1 MGLIQSIISGLLLG
15 GIYSLISVGLA
26 LIVGVVELVNF
37 AHAEYLMISMYL
49 TYWCFEI
56 FKIDPYLALPITFV
70 IMAAFGYLTY
80 KVVMKRILHANH
92 EIKMLATF
100 GLSLIF
106 QNLALILFKA
116 DFRNVRT
123 SYSTKAFKV
132 LGGISF
138 NAPRL
143 IAFAVSMAVSL
154 MLYLFLMKTYTG
166 KSMRAISQNNK
177 AAQLMGIRLDRTY
190 MLAFTLGI
198 SMVAIAGAILV
209 PIYPT
214 NPMVGSTFLLPAF
227 VVVTI
232 GGLSNIPGAIVG
244 GLIVGV
250 VENVSAYLFGPEYQQ
265 IAYFILFLLVI
276 ILKPEGILS
285 VRKEKGGMS

>member
-1 MGLIQSIISGLLLG
+1 MGLTQSIISGLLSG

-49 TYWCFEI
+49 TYWCFSI
-56 FKIDPYLALPITFV
+56 FNIDPYLALPIIFI
-70 IMAAFGYLTY
+70 IMALFGFLTY
-80 KVVMKRILHANH
+80 KLVMKRILHADQ

-100 GLSLIF
+100 GLSLIL
-106 QNLALILFKA
+106 QNLALMLFKA

-123 SYSTKAFKV
+123 GYSTKAFKV
-132 LGGISF
+132 FGGISL
-138 NAPRL
+138 NAPKL
-143 IAFAVSMAVSL
+143 VAFAVSMGVSL
-154 MLYLFLMKTYTG
+154 LLYLFLMKTYTG
-166 KSMRAISQNNK
+166 KSMRAISQQNK
-177 AAQLMGIRLDRTY
+177 AARLVGIKLDRTY

-198 SMVAIAGAILV
+198 SMVAIAGVILV

-214 NPMVGSTFLLPAF
+214 SPMVGSIFLLPAF

-232 GGLSNIPGAIVG
+232 GGLSNIPGAIIG

-250 VENVSAYLFGPEYQQ
+250 VENVSSYLWGPEYQQ
-265 IAYFILFLLVI
+265 IAYFVLFLLVI
-276 ILKPEGILS
+276 IIKPEGILS
-285 VRKEKGGMS
+285 MRKEKGGLS